1 MEKICVLRKRNKL
14 AETETKDNQK
24 INTMAKYLLQEM
36 PDIRKAGQRRV
47 YPKLIAHRTL
57 STKDVVEGLHSYNR
71 ALSESVVEAVLTDL
85 SDHLKRMLAMGYS
98 VKLDGIGT
106 FSLSLDFDDK
116 KPTEMADDDDRM
128 LYRKV
133 AVKDVNY
140 KVAPELLKQ
149 LRMDTELERHSGGV
163 RKLRKQKFTQ
173 EERIANALK
182 VIDRS
187 GFITL
192 NDYAVIN
199 EMNRTTASQELRSL
213 CSDPSCPIDSTGRG
227 SHKVWT
233 RRVKD

>member
-1 MEKICVLRKRNKL
+1 
-14 AETETKDNQK
+14 
-24 INTMAKYLLQEM
+24 
-36 PDIRKAGQRRV
+36 
-47 YPKLIAHRTL
+47 
-57 STKDVVEGLHSYNR
+57 
-71 ALSESVVEAVLTDL
+71 
-85 SDHLKRMLAMGYS
+85 
-98 VKLDGIGT
+98 
-106 FSLSLDFDDK
+106 
-116 KPTEMADDDDRM
+116 MADDEDRM

-182 VIDRS
+182 VIDQS
-187 GFITL
+187 GFTTL

-233 RRVKD
+233 RRVKE

>member
-1 MEKICVLRKRNKL
+1 
-14 AETETKDNQK
+14 
-24 INTMAKYLLQEM
+24 MAKYLLQEM
-36 PDIRKAGQRRV
+36 PDLNKAGQRRV
-47 YPKLIAHRTL
+47 YPKLIANRTL

-106 FSLSLDFDDK
+106 CSLALDFDDK
-116 KPTEMADDDDRM
+116 EPTEMADDEDRM

-182 VIDRS
+182 VIDRN

-192 NDYAVIN
+192 NDYASLAGAAQPLLRPRLPHRQHRPGQPQGVDKKGDEAQAIVCQPSK
-199 EMNRTTASQELRSL
+199 TSQPPKGQCLSGVDECIRL
-213 CSDPSCPIDSTGRG
+213 
-227 SHKVWT
+227 H
-233 RRVKD
+233 

>member
-1 MEKICVLRKRNKL
+1 
-14 AETETKDNQK
+14 
-24 INTMAKYLLQEM
+24 MAKYLLQEM
-36 PDIRKAGQRRV
+36 PDLNKAGQRRV
-47 YPKLIAHRTL
+47 YPKLIANRTL
-57 STKDVVEGLHSYNR
+57 ITKDVVEGLHSYNR

-199 EMNRTTASQELRSL
+199 EMNRTTASQELHNL

-233 RRVKD
+233 RRVTKRKQ